1 VGLRLGIDTGGTFT
15 DLVALDEES
24 GATRVMKVTTTP
36 EDPAFGVLRVLTDA
50 SEAFDFAAEDVSML
64 VEGSTIG
71 INTLV
76 QRNGARVGLLVTRGF
91 RDVLELGRL
100 RLPRVTDF
108 YVTRPAP
115 LVPRALVREVT
126 ERLDANGVPVD
137 TPEPAEVL
145 KQAGE
150 LRGLGVDAICIAF
163 LHAFRNPAHEMEVAS
178 LLRAEHPDLFVT
190 TSTEIWPV
198 RGEYERTIVAV
209 VNAYVGERMRHYVTA
224 LETGARER
232 GIEASMLATKSNGGV
247 MDAAG
252 AAQRPVETLM
262 SGPSAGV
269 VAAYS
274 TALAKGWERALSF
287 DMGGTTADVA
297 IIDGGIPYSYESA
310 AGDFQIVVP
319 SVDVQSIGAGGGSIV
334 SRDEAGVLKV
344 GPRSAGAAPGPACY
358 GLGGMEGTVTDAF
371 VALGMIP
378 NGAVLGGWVTV
389 RRELAVAALERV
401 GASAESVLDVAT
413 STMSARLM
421 PLAAAAGVDLGEVPL
436 IAFGGAGP
444 TQGCLLARAL
454 GVSTVLVPPM
464 PGAMCALG
472 ALLADLRV
480 DFVRTLSVACDDGGV
495 AALREVATTLEG
507 DAHEWLEGQRVSP
520 TSTSL
525 DFSAEMRFHGQSFE
539 VVVPLADG
547 VDLGADAIH
556 EAFCAKYG
564 SLYGHVD
571 TARRSEIVNVR
582 AQLTGQLPHPRPRRV
597 DSGRPAA
604 RVSAEGLET
613 HARADLD
620 PGFEYKGPAIV
631 VQYDT
636 TIYLPDDSVAVVDEF
651 GNLEIRL

>member
-36 EDPAFGVLRVLTDA
+36 EDPAIGVLRALTDA
-50 SEAFDFAAEDVSML
+50 SEAFDFAAGDVSML
-64 VEGSTIG
+64 VEGSTIA

-100 RLPRVTDF
+100 RLPRVNDF
-108 YVTRPAP
+108 YVTRPVP

-126 ERLDANGVPVD
+126 ERLDANGIPVEAPD
-137 TPEPAEVL
+137 PEEVL
-145 KQAGE
+145 QHAGE

-163 LHAFRNPAHEMEVAS
+163 LHAFRNPAHEMEVAT
-178 LLRAEHPDLFVT
+178 LVRAEHPDLFVT

-209 VNAYVGERMRHYVTA
+209 VNAYVGERMRDYVTA
-224 LETGARER
+224 LETGALER
-232 GIEASMLATKSNGGV
+232 GIRSSMLATKSNGGV

-252 AAQRPVETLM
+252 ASQRPVETLM

-274 TALAKGWERALSF
+274 TARAKGWERALSF

-358 GLGGMEGTVTDAF
+358 GLGGVEATVTDAF

-378 NGAVLGGWVTV
+378 DGAVLGGWVTV

-480 DFVRTLSVACDDGGV
+480 DFVRTLSVPCDDRGV
-495 AALREVATTLEG
+495 AALRETGATLER

-525 DFSAEMRFHGQSFE
+525 RFSAEMRFHGQSFE
-539 VVVPLADG
+539 IVVPLPDG
-547 VDLGADAIH
+547 VDVGAESIH
-556 EAFCAKYG
+556 QAFCAKYA

-571 TARRSEIVNVR
+571 AGRRSEIVNLRV
-582 AQLTGQLPHPRPRRV
+582 QLTGHLPHPRPRRV
-597 DSGRPAA
+597 DNGTGPA
-604 RVSAEGLET
+604 RVSADGLET
-613 HARADLD
+613 YARADLD
-620 PGFEYKGPAIV
+620 PGSEYKGPAIV

-636 TIYLPDDSVAVVDEF
+636 TIYLPEDSVAVVDEL